1 MGIIPATN
9 EDAPAGERSFEIPLR
24 RKTTARRTRATEGV
38 LARMRVTRLTRN
50 LDLISKTICVVL
62 NLSRFPDPAKERD
75 LPPSGFRSEGGILK
89 SGT

>member
-1 MGIIPATN
+1 
-9 EDAPAGERSFEIPLR
+9 
-24 RKTTARRTRATEGV
+24 
-38 LARMRVTRLTRN
+38 MRVTRLTRN